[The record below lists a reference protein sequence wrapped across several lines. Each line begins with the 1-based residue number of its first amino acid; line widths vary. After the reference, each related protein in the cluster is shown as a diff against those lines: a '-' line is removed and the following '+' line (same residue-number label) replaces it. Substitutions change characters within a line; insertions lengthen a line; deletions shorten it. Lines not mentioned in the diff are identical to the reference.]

1 MEQKRIVWIL
11 SAAGVFLC
19 IVIGSAFLVYGHGAA
34 ASKNATAIS
43 LRDSG
48 SVWVSS
54 AGTSTQPVQYAGA
67 GTSQNAAEQYEN
79 SLAAG
84 ISVPEEGQ
92 TMLFSPTEEN
102 AVSQGSSIPP
112 SESSP
117 YLTITQDASGESAQ
131 GAVSQSSQVVEGVA
145 PTGASVTFIATTNVY
160 QVPDKSQQSS
170 VTFDLSS
177 SYSGNGSES
186 SVVAQ
191 NKAAEDAMKVTEAAK
206 KQRTYGAQESA
217 GAKSK
222 AQSSTSSAKTSSQKT
237 EVAQEKPKATL
248 KESVSTTVTT
258 NTSTKKTNV
267 TSSAKSALS
276 QANVSIPDRFWVQA
290 ASYSTKK
297 KADEARTVLDENQI
311 QCEVFTYEDDK
322 GSLFYRVRVGPYS
335 TRDEASYWKDKID
348 SLELFA
354 KAGTYIVNSSAPIAK
369 K

>member
-1 MEQKRIVWIL
+1 MEQKRLFWIL

-19 IVIGSAFLVYGHGAA
+19 IVIGSAFFVYGHGAA

-48 SVWVSS
+48 SIWVSS
-54 AGTSTQPVQYAGA
+54 AGGSPSTAQYNGYIAEH
-67 GTSQNAAEQYEN
+67 QNTPEYQN

-84 ISVPEEGQ
+84 ISVPEEAQPESGTPLAFGTQ
-92 TMLFSPTEEN
+92 NEET
-102 AVSQGSSIPP
+102 AT
-112 SESSP
+112 P
-117 YLTITQDASGESAQ
+117 YLTITQDATERESPQ
-131 GAVSQSSQVVEGVA
+131 GAEIAQSITPA
-145 PTGASVTFIATTNVY
+145 GANVTFIATTNVY
-160 QVPDKSQQSS
+160 QVPDKGQST
-170 VTFDLSS
+170 VTFDLNS
-177 SYSGNGSES
+177 SYSGEPAGS
-186 SVVAQ
+186 SVIAQ

-217 GAKSK
+217 SAKPKTSV
-222 AQSSTSSAKTSSQKT
+222 QSSGIAQASAKPTAS
-237 EVAQEKPKATL
+237 QEKSAATV

-258 NTSTKKTNV
+258 NTQTQKTNI
-267 TSSAKSALS
+267 TSSAPVVAQTL
-276 QANVSIPDRFWVQA
+276 APVPDRFWVQA

-322 GSLFYRVRVGPYS
+322 GSLFYRVRVGPYT
-335 TRDEASYWKDKID
+335 TRDEASYWKNKID
-348 SLELFA
+348 ALELFA